1 MKIFLRREGGQIVT
15 YCPQGMIEVNELPP
29 EEARLV
35 TDALQPEKLRRKLRG
50 ISEPRNPIP
59 EGFKYYIRLQRD
71 DDSVEEFQV
80 QEQQLEPKSQ
90 EALNLLITR
99 IQRSIRNS

>member
-1 MKIFLRREGGQIVT
+1 MKIFLRREGGQIPT
-15 YCPQGMIEVNELPP
+15 YCPQGTIETNELLP

-35 TDALQPEKLRRKLRG
+35 ADALEPEVLRK
-50 ISEPRNPIP
+50 ISEPRPPIP

-80 QEQQLEPKSQ
+80 QEADLEPKSQ
-90 EALNLLITR
+90 EALNLLINR
-99 IQRSIRNS
+99 IQRSLRDS